1 MSVKYAF
8 DHGKAFVPFIT
19 CGDPDLETTE
29 KLIFALERAGA
40 DLIELGIPFSD
51 PTAEGPVIQ
60 SANLRALSRGI
71 TTDQIF
77 NMVRNVRKKT
87 SIPLVFMTYANV
99 IFSYGTERFCKTAS
113 EIGMDGII
121 LPDVPW
127 EEKEEFASVCK
138 QFGLDFI
145 SLIAPT
151 SQSRISKIAAE
162 AHGFIYCVSS
172 LGVTGVRSAITSDI
186 GSMVKVAKQSSPL
199 PVAVGFGIST
209 PEQAAQMAMHADG
222 VIIGSAIVSLI
233 AQYGKQA
240 VEPVYAYAKSIKS
253 AIAEVSIPK
262 ASVQ

>member
-1 MSVKYAF
+1 
-8 DHGKAFVPFIT
+8 
-19 CGDPDLETTE
+19 
-29 KLIFALERAGA
+29 
-40 DLIELGIPFSD
+40 
-51 PTAEGPVIQ
+51 
-60 SANLRALSRGI
+60 
-71 TTDQIF
+71 
-77 NMVRNVRKKT
+77 
-87 SIPLVFMTYANV
+87 MTYANV

-186 GSMVKVAKQSSPL
+186 GSMVNVAKQSSPL

-240 VEPVYAYAKSIKS
+240 VEHVYAYAKSIKS
-253 AIAEVSIPK
+253 AIAEVSVPESICPMNSPSK
-262 ASVQ
+262 RNKIGGRKSGRLFCLISCNWHPTGIQGKDCISFLF